1 MTLLLVELGVTLRT
15 RTGVIATFPK
25 IENMDHMDHISKS
38 TKEGIKVKYFV
49 SFSLLLSC

>member
-25 IENMDHMDHISKS
+25 IENMEHISKS
-38 TKEGIKVKYFV
+38 TNEGIKGKYFV